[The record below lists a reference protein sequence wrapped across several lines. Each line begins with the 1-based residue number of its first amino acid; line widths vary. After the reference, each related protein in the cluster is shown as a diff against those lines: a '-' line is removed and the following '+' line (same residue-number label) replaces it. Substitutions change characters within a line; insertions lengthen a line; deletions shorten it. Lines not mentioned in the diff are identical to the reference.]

1 MIAGSV
7 ELRAR
12 VGGRRDATLL
22 AAVAALAGLLFG
34 FDTAVVNGGLLLL
47 RAQFHLTNVQ
57 AEFAAG
63 ALIAGAVLG
72 ASVAGWSGDRFG
84 RRTMLV
90 WTAGLF
96 ALSSIG
102 AALPSNLIEFEA
114 ARLIGGLGIGL
125 GSTLAPVYIS
135 EIAVPGTRGR
145 LVTLNQLAVVFG
157 ILGSYFLCWALASLG
172 PGSWRWMFGAGLIPA
187 LALLFGF
194 FNIPE
199 SPRWLIKSGRSAEAG
214 AVLAS
219 IAGEEEAARE
229 KMQIEEAIREE
240 RSANVRL
247 ASPELRR
254 PLFIAITLAV
264 LQQITGINTVL
275 YYGSVLFSEHMK
287 QQTSS
292 AIGANVAIGAIN
304 VVGTILSILW
314 LDKFGRRPL
323 LLWTFAGMAASLAVL
338 AGLFLLPHVPVL
350 LILVSVLGYVL
361 FFAIGPGPVV
371 WVYIAEIFPS
381 TVRGRAASVAIVALW
396 IACLL
401 VTVSFLSLLHS
412 AGPAGTF
419 GIYAVLSLFALG
431 FVFRCVPETRAKSL
445 EEISA
450 GWRKMQS

>member
-1 MIAGSV
+1 MSASSIEATR
-7 ELRAR
+7 RA
-12 VGGRRDATLL
+12 GGRRHATTL

-47 RAQFHLTNVQ
+47 RAQFHLNNLQ

-72 ASVAGWSGDRFG
+72 ASIAGWSGDRFG
-84 RRTMLV
+84 RRTMLG

-102 AALPSNLIEFEA
+102 AALPSSLIEFEL

-135 EIAVPGTRGR
+135 EIAAPATRGR
-145 LVTLNQLAVVFG
+145 LVTLNQLAVVLG
-157 ILGSYFLCWALASLG
+157 ILGSYFLCWALATLG

-187 LALLFGF
+187 LALLLGV

-199 SPRWLIKSGRSAEAG
+199 SPRWLMKSGKTTEA
-214 AVLAS
+214 ADVLVA
-219 IAGEEEAARE
+219 IAGEEEAASE
-229 KMQIEEAIREE
+229 KIQIEEALREE

-247 ASPELRR
+247 TSPELRR
-254 PLFIAITLAV
+254 PLLIAITIAV

-275 YYGSVLFSEHMK
+275 YYGAVLFSEHMK

-292 AIGANVAIGAIN
+292 AIGVNIAIGVVN

-314 LDKFGRRPL
+314 LDKLGRRPL
-323 LLWTFAGMAASLAVL
+323 LLWTFGGMAASLALL

-350 LILVSVLGYVL
+350 LILISVLAYVL
-361 FFAIGPGPVV
+361 FFAIGPGPVA

-396 IACLL
+396 MACLL

-419 GIYAVLSLFALG
+419 GIYAVLSLLAAV
-431 FVFRCVPETRAKSL
+431 FVFQCVPETRGKSL

-450 GWRKMQS
+450 GWRNN